1 MTTDALTR
9 QELLALAIR
18 MQEEERCFSEG
29 PAGLSE
35 KEGGGVCQTAQI
47 NLEKLSTSA
56 IRAKLL
62 ENLTAQ
68 SSEVL
73 H

>member
-18 MQEEERCFSEG
+18 MQEEEG
-29 PAGLSE
+29 PPRLSE
-35 KEGGGVCQTAQI
+35 KEGGSVCLDTLE
-47 NLEKLSTSA
+47 NLEKLSTNA
-56 IRAKLL
+56 IRKRLL
-62 ENLTAQ
+62 DNC
-68 SSEVL
+68 SEVL

>member
-18 MQEEERCFSEG
+18 MQEDEDPRTFSET
-29 PAGLSE
+29 
-35 KEGGGVCQTAQI
+35 EGGGVCLDTLE

-56 IRAKLL
+56 IRKRLL
-62 ENLTAQ
+62 DNC
-68 SSEVL
+68 SEVL